1 MKAKLD
7 EGSPLGGNSRKIDL
21 PEGVVDFIRRVI
33 RSEKFHPGPERRG
46 HLRYPLTLPVK
57 VTPLDE
63 NQLPTSDPFLAVTR
77 DLSISG
83 LCMYHLQSVQNR
95 YLQLELISPAQERLN
110 VVLEVVRCR
119 AAGPFY
125 EIGGQFVGQPRL
137 L

>member
-1 MKAKLD
+1 MKAKRH
-7 EGSPLGGNSRKIDL
+7 EGSPEDGKVRQIDL
-21 PEGVVDFIRRVI
+21 PEGVVDFIRQVI
-33 RSEKFHPGPERRG
+33 RGEKFHAGPERRG

-57 VTPLDE
+57 VTPLDD
-63 NQLPTSDPFLAVTR
+63 NQLPTGDPFLAVTR

-83 LCMYHLQSVQNR
+83 LCMYHLQAVQNR

-125 EIGGQFVGQPRL
+125 EIGGQFVG
-137 L
+137 